1 MNHASVLHKRATLR
15 KISIKVFINQHHHK
29 PNVWCSGSAQQSY
42 LRDPGSKPPCGLF
55 FSPNSNT
62 VYMSI
67 KLIIPVK
74 TTKNAVTSHLWRTDN
89 LCHDKA
95 LFCDKKLERHEEDI
109 MDKQIYSIL
118 NLTSQDF
125 RFKMISLPSVSLS
138 KGEALARKASSAWIF
153 PFRSMSKF

>member
-29 PNVWCSGSAQQSY
+29 PNAWCSGSAQQSY
-42 LRDPGSKPPCGLF
+42 LRDPGSKPRCSLF
-55 FSPNSNT
+55 FSPNWNM
-62 VYMSI
+62 VYVSI

-95 LFCDKKLERHEEDI
+95 MFCDKKLERHEENV
-109 MDKQIYSIL
+109 MDKQISSSGYGMYSL
-118 NLTSQDF
+118 ECQVHT
-125 RFKMISLPSVSLS
+125 MI
-138 KGEALARKASSAWIF
+138 
-153 PFRSMSKF
+153 